1 MNGIDIEI
9 EKVIRSRRTTLALEI
24 TEQGTLVVRAPLATH
39 DATIHRIVEKHRTW
53 IKTQTR
59 RAKARR
65 FETPPKTFVEGE
77 RFPYLGVPY
86 PLRLVEAQETPLK
99 LTEEFLLLKSARPNA
114 REIFE
119 RWYRTKALTFITD
132 TARRLAERHAFR
144 FERVKITGARKR
156 WGSCSPKGTLNFSW
170 RLILAPPPVVEYVV
184 IHELVHLVER
194 NHSRRFWRRVESL
207 MPDYKTQR
215 AWLKENGHRLTL

>member
-1 MNGIDIEI
+1 M
-9 EKVIRSRRTTLALEI
+9 
-24 TEQGTLVVRAPLATH
+24 
-39 DATIHRIVEKHRTW
+39 
-53 IKTQTR
+53 
-59 RAKARR
+59 
-65 FETPPKTFVEGE
+65 
-77 RFPYLGVPY
+77 
-86 PLRLVEAQETPLK
+86 K

-119 RWYRTKALTFITD
+119 GWYRAKALTFITD

-156 WGSCSPKGTLNFSW
+156 WGSCSPKGILNFSW

-207 MPDYKTQR
+207 MPDYKTRR